1 MSSLSG
7 RVRRGSRLG
16 VLFILLAPFLA
27 GVSAFAQLPTGTFL
41 GTVKDSSGALI
52 PGANVTAREQE
63 TRASRSIATDSSG
76 EYRLAGLPPG
86 HYDLTVDAA
95 GFKTATET
103 GVVLDVSSQVSL
115 NFDLQVGTT
124 TQKVVVSGE
133 APLVDTTSASLGGLV
148 NEEKIEDL
156 PLNGRNFLDLA
167 LQQPGISQDTVLVD
181 SGGGTQG
188 TVFSSNGAPIISNNF
203 LLDGRCHPG
212 ALDVQVQD
220 ANRLHITACLPTICV
235 ISLHTSRRS
244 GPFFIVH
251 CLTLNFLQVS
261 LCPLPTPANR
271 FRSTNRLTEQSN
283 AAGTCRKCL
292 TARSATLRGRRAA
305 ATSRDSC
312 FREEGC
318 KCHCPGGIC

>member
-1 MSSLSG
+1 MSSVSG

-16 VLFILLAPFLA
+16 VLFILLAPFCA
-27 GVSAFAQLPTGTFL
+27 AVPAFAQLPTGTFL
-41 GTVKDSSGALI
+41 GTVKDSSGALV

-63 TRASRSIATDSSG
+63 TGTSRSIATDSSG

-115 NFDLQVGTT
+115 NFELQVGTT

-167 LQQPGISQDTVLVD
+167 LQQPGIRPLA
-181 SGGGTQG
+181 
-188 TVFSSNGAPIISNNF
+188 SSAE
-203 LLDGRCHPG
+203 R
-212 ALDVQVQD
+212 
-220 ANRLHITACLPTICV
+220 
-235 ISLHTSRRS
+235 
-244 GPFFIVH
+244 
-251 CLTLNFLQVS
+251 
-261 LCPLPTPANR
+261 
-271 FRSTNRLTEQSN
+271 
-283 AAGTCRKCL
+283 
-292 TARSATLRGRRAA
+292 
-305 ATSRDSC
+305 
-312 FREEGC
+312 
-318 KCHCPGGIC
+318 